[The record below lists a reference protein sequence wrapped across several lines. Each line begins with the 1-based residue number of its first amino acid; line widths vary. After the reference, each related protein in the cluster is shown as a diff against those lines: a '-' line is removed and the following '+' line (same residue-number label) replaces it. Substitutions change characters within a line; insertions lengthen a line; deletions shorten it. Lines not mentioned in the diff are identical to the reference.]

1 MKKKRLDQM
10 STYVP
15 KRKIVS
21 VKTKKAVIDSDQ
33 LLDGVYVRGKK
44 KLAKG
49 GKAASTMT
57 AKQVAKKLMK
67 IDSDVW
73 NKLDVDSGSQL
84 YSDPELQKKYIA
96 ELDKSEANHLMAASK
111 NKQKVFDELEDWN
124 HHAMCSYIVGKGHL
138 GDEAMQRAKMNY
150 DFTMREYGKAYT
162 LNPEF
167 ITRVMAEGGRVFVG
181 KFNEEQLRNKEDKLA
196 IEKKMK
202 ETGLKYVDS
211 KIIMK
216 NGKPNMME
224 VYLYADG
231 GMMAEGG
238 NVSIPMRMPTL
249 EEKVED
255 IVGSPS
261 WHSLDADEKASLVQL
276 MVADGDVKVSL
287 SHGGYMRE
295 EEIDWGMYEPSMRK
309 SDNKYVVY
317 SRSHGVMSFNTEEEA
332 KDYIKQVKKDL
343 VELTQE
349 LDKDVMYAKGGVTEA
364 VKYKVVYQMKGMDA
378 PKEKM
383 FDDKGKAETFVEM
396 MSDDEDVSKIKME
409 EVKEKVK
416 KTTTKAAE
424 AVAPPVSLFGMAKG
438 APKASPT
445 KKEKPQVQIPG
456 IADDIKR
463 YDELHAIIKNAEAEK
478 EVLHGTLR
486 QVGIDKFME
495 LYERRGSRPD
505 NFELADG
512 DQAILFMVKDQ
523 YEKVTPEKAGILE
536 AYPDLLETEVKYS
549 FDPATLERVGDVV
562 SRLIMDSKLLSDED
576 KRNLLVVETKQFVK
590 KGTID
595 RLLNYDDPRMIFD
608 IVKPQTGLK

>member
-21 VKTKKAVIDSDQ
+21 VKTKKTVIDSDQ

-49 GKAASTMT
+49 GSTAEKPIT
-57 AKQVAKKLMK
+57 AKQIAKKLMK
-67 IDSDVW
+67 IDNETWD
-73 NKLDVDSGSQL
+73 KLDISSGGAL
-84 YSDPELQKKYIA
+84 YNDEGLQKKYIA
-96 ELDKSEANHLMAASK
+96 ELDKVMLSSPAQAHLATYP
-111 NKQKVFDELEDWN
+111 NKQKVFDELEDSN
-124 HHAMCSYIVGKGHL
+124 YHAINSYLVNKGYF
-138 GDEAMQRAKMNY
+138 GNEAKQKAKFNY
-150 DFTMREYGKAYT
+150 DYTVREYGEAYS
-162 LNPEF
+162 LNPELV
-167 ITRVMAEGGRVFVG
+167 TTTMA
-181 KFNEEQLRNKEDKLA
+181 Q
-196 IEKKMK
+196 
-202 ETGLKYVDS
+202 
-211 KIIMK
+211 
-216 NGKPNMME
+216 
-224 VYLYADG
+224 
-231 GMMAEGG
+231 GG
-238 NVSIPMRMPTL
+238 NVSVPMRMPTL
-249 EEKVED
+249 EEKVQD
-255 IVGSPS
+255 IVGSTT
-261 WHSLDADEKASLVQL
+261 WHSLDAEEKANLVQT

-295 EEIDWGMYEPSMRK
+295 QDIDWGIYEPSMRK
-309 SDNKYVVY
+309 SDDKFVVY

-343 VELTQE
+343 VDLTQE
-349 LDKDVMYAKGGVTEA
+349 LDQDVMYAKGGVTEA
-364 VKYKVVYQMKGMDA
+364 VKYKVVYQMKGMDS

-396 MSDDEDVSKIKME
+396 MSDDEDVSKIKLE

-416 KTTTKAAE
+416 KTTTKTAE

-438 APKASPT
+438 APAKTSAS
-445 KKEKPQVQIPG
+445 KKEKPQVQVAG
-456 IADDIKR
+456 IAEDIRR

-495 LYERRGSRPD
+495 LYERRGSKPE

-536 AYPDLLETEVKYS
+536 AYPDLLQTEVKYS

-595 RLLNYDDPRMIFD
+595 RLLNYEDPRMIFD

>member
-49 GKAASTMT
+49 GKTASTMT

-96 ELDKSEANHLMAASK
+96 ELDKSEANHLMSASK

-150 DFTMREYGKAYT
+150 DFTMREYGNAYT

-167 ITRVMAEGGRVFVG
+167 ITRV
-181 KFNEEQLRNKEDKLA
+181 
-196 IEKKMK
+196 
-202 ETGLKYVDS
+202 
-211 KIIMK
+211 
-216 NGKPNMME
+216 
-224 VYLYADG
+224 
-231 GMMAEGG
+231 MAEGG

-424 AVAPPVSLFGMAKG
+424 DVAPKVSLLSMAKG

-456 IADDIKR
+456 IAEDIRR